1 MSKKKKQSS
10 VATKGAG
17 AAKHP
22 QSAAKKSA
30 SKAPIIIGAL
40 VVIGIIAGIAM
51 ANSQGKGAGSGKPQA
66 TAEEQKYIGRLLPT
80 GYEAPKIADAAAY
93 TATVKMTPAKA
104 KQGAKSVSLAV
115 ADVTKNKIV
124 SFDYKRASGE
134 VIPMVAYVRPSGKV
148 FVGVSYCIPCKGT
161 AQRIEADG
169 TLTCATCG
177 TKRDP
182 ETLVGISGACKLYP
196 LDEVAAKLAGN
207 QIVVD
212 NAPLETWTAQPL
224 DRKIGG

>member
-1 MSKKKKQSS
+1 MTKKKQSS
-10 VATKGAG
+10 VAAKGGG

-22 QSAAKKSA
+22 QPAKKSA
-30 SKAPIIIGAL
+30 SKAPFIIGAL
-40 VVIGIIAGIAM
+40 VVIGIVAGVAM
-51 ANSQGKGAGSGKPQA
+51 AGGQGRAAAGGKPQA
-66 TAEEQKYIGRLLPT
+66 TAEEQKYIGRLLPA
-80 GYEAPKIADAAAY
+80 GYVAPKIADAAAY
-93 TATVKMTPAKA
+93 TTTVKMTPAIA

-115 ADVTKNKIV
+115 ADVATNKIV

-134 VIPMVAYVRPSGKV
+134 VIPMVAYVRPSGKL

-161 AQRIEADG
+161 AQRIESDG

-196 LDEVAAKLAGN
+196 LDEVAAKVVGD
-207 QIVVD
+207 QIVVG

-224 DRKIGG
+224 DRKIGA